1 MVMTYNFSCISKPL
15 LLFLSDPF
23 HLPFM
28 FVIPS
33 FATLPLSPLSLSL
46 LICLFFYASVL
57 SSCVSLVR
65 LPLPIIFLC
74 VSPSLFCLLL
84 FCRVAQF
91 FYSDAFFSVGF
102 LLAALP
108 LPSPRFR
115 YISHSLATHWLVS
128 AVGRLLRTSR
138 RALSLTNGK
147 KYSQYHENF
156 WNINACSLF
165 WWHASA
171 VSMMTYWWF
180 LHGGYSWILC
190 LHQHK

>member
-1 MVMTYNFSCISKPL
+1 MHFKAPPA
-15 LLFLSDPF
+15 FPF
-23 HLPFM
+23 GSLPSSFH
-28 FVIPS
+28 VCYSIIRHSPS
-33 FATLPLSPLSLSL
+33 LPSISLSL

-138 RALSLTNGK
+138 RALSL
-147 KYSQYHENF
+147 
-156 WNINACSLF
+156 
-165 WWHASA
+165 
-171 VSMMTYWWF
+171 
-180 LHGGYSWILC
+180 
-190 LHQHK
+190 